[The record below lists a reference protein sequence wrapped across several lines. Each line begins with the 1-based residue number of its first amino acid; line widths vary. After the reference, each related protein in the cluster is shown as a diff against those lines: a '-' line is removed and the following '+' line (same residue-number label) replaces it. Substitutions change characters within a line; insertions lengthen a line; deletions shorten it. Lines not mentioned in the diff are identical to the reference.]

1 MWSAFFQFASDPNPA
16 HRDFVNNI
24 IEMKEEIDM
33 ASTLLMEISK
43 DEQERARFRSRR
55 MAETDRIS
63 NLLTV
68 EERGR
73 TRGRTEGRAEALI
86 GVAKN
91 LRAGGMGVD
100 DIAKATGLTVDDI
113 LRL

>member
-1 MWSAFFQFASDPNPA
+1 
-16 HRDFVNNI
+16 
-24 IEMKEEIDM
+24 
-33 ASTLLMEISK
+33 MEISK

-73 TRGRTEGRAEALI
+73 AEGIALGRTRGMDEVLALLDKGLSTAEIKKILGR
-86 GVAKN
+86 
-91 LRAGGMGVD
+91 
-100 DIAKATGLTVDDI
+100 
-113 LRL
+113 

>member
-1 MWSAFFQFASDPNPA
+1 MTP
-16 HRDFVNNI
+16 
-24 IEMKEEIDM
+24 
-33 ASTLLMEISK
+33 LMEISK

-73 TRGRTEGRAEALI
+73 TRGMDEVLALMDKGLSTDEIKKILGR
-86 GVAKN
+86 
-91 LRAGGMGVD
+91 
-100 DIAKATGLTVDDI
+100 
-113 LRL
+113 